1 MFKLLNASR
10 QVLRASLR
18 EREKGRGLASQP
30 APPHF
35 LFRCLLEDEQP
46 HLQQQHGSRVAP
58 VQHQSNHY
66 QLSHLLPL
74 HSLETKDGWWGD
86 QQHSEGGKK
95 EGRRFPVHLTLL
107 EVLRYGAV
115 VSLALHLLHDRN
127 NIDWCVLNRVIF
139 GVEQV
144 GRPISSANCP
154 VVTLRQN
161 RTALAQPKKTS
172 LEAGQLFFEDEAV
185 LLLQKTSLTDK
196 NTNQKE
202 AIFEECLPEV
212 KSKSPEEEKSVLCRE
227 WIGDQDTSDYSSQSS
242 LEEGEVFP
250 FGLTLEEKALLKLEE
265 VVAPGEFEAAEAVA
279 AVRRG
284 EGISKLEEV
293 ARRGS
298 ATGQF
303 YLGMAYQHGLR
314 ISELVLAPHLDKALD
329 LYRAAARQNHPE
341 AQYNLAVMLFERDS
355 ESEEAYLLLQKAAKK
370 GVVEAQEVLLVDECG
385 DTKEVEKRSDNVD
398 KMLGEVEDGGEQL
411 YQWGRE
417 WEREAAKSMGEEWI
431 QALPLFEKA
440 ASLGH
445 RRAAERFRKLSKRF
459 GTSLY

>member
-1 MFKLLNASR
+1 VEQVSRISFK
-10 QVLRASLR
+10 
-18 EREKGRGLASQP
+18 
-30 APPHF
+30 
-35 LFRCLLEDEQP
+35 
-46 HLQQQHGSRVAP
+46 
-58 VQHQSNHY
+58 SNTFQFY
-66 QLSHLLPL
+66 
-74 HSLETKDGWWGD
+74 D
-86 QQHSEGGKK
+86 
-95 EGRRFPVHLTLL
+95 F
-107 EVLRYGAV
+107 
-115 VSLALHLLHDRN
+115 
-127 NIDWCVLNRVIF
+127 
-139 GVEQV
+139 QV

-172 LEAGQLFFEDEAV
+172 LEADQLFSEDEAV

-196 NTNQKE
+196 NSNQQE
-202 AIFEECLPEV
+202 ALFEECLSEV
-212 KSKSPEEEKSVLCRE
+212 KTKGHEEENSILCRE

-242 LEEGEVFP
+242 LEEEEVFP
-250 FGLTLEEKALLKLEE
+250 FGLTIEEKALLKLEE

-314 ISELVLAPHLDKALD
+314 IGELVLAPHLDKALD

-385 DTKEVEKRSDNVD
+385 DTNEVEKRSDNVD

-411 YQWGRE
+411 YQWGRQ
-417 WEREAAKSMGEEWI
+417 WEREAAKSMGEEWV

-445 RRAAERFRKLSKRF
+445 RRAAERCSMFSKQSSSLTKSKSHVRQFFCSRLRILSKRF